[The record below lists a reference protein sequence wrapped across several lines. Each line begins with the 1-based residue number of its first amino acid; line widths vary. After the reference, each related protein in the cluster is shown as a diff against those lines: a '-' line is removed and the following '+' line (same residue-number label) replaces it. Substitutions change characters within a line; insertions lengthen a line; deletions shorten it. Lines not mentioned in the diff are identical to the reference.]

1 MSAGLPTVYAIDDK
15 ETNLRLLKAYLQGE
29 PYSVVT
35 FSDGEEALRTVD
47 EEPPDLILLDLMMPV
62 IDGFAMLEALAAKAP
77 QVPVVIVT
85 ATDERDARLRAL
97 AAGARDFI
105 TKPVDRSELLIRVRN
120 LVALKQSTD
129 ALEKAVSELRLA
141 NRDLQSFAATLA
153 HDLQQPITT
162 INAFTQVI
170 QSQGDKL
177 PAQSAD
183 HLKRIAG
190 ACASARGMIHALLEF
205 ARLGQARVKREV
217 VDLNEV
223 IAEARQTVTAGAEA
237 RAIDWKIG
245 PMPVVQ
251 GDAALLLL
259 ACVNLLSNAVKY
271 TRKQDQPRISVSAS
285 WHPHNGHSIEFRD
298 NGVGFDMAHAAKL
311 FRPFERLHSV
321 NEFEGTGMGLA
332 NVQRIVEK
340 HGGTIKAQARPGEGA
355 VFTLVLR

>member
-1 MSAGLPTVYAIDDK
+1 
-15 ETNLRLLKAYLQGE
+15 
-29 PYSVVT
+29 
-35 FSDGEEALRTVD
+35 
-47 EEPPDLILLDLMMPV
+47 
-62 IDGFAMLEALAAKAP
+62 
-77 QVPVVIVT
+77 
-85 ATDERDARLRAL
+85 
-97 AAGARDFI
+97 
-105 TKPVDRSELLIRVRN
+105 
-120 LVALKQSTD
+120 
-129 ALEKAVSELRLA
+129 
-141 NRDLQSFAATLA
+141 
-153 HDLQQPITT
+153 
-162 INAFTQVI
+162 
-170 QSQGDKL
+170 
-177 PAQSAD
+177 
-183 HLKRIAG
+183 
-190 ACASARGMIHALLEF
+190 
-205 ARLGQARVKREV
+205 

-251 GDAALLLL
+251 GDAALLML